1 MSRVCC
7 VHCTYLISFPFLSS
21 VNYIDDSSRHEY
33 VIFSEMLRKNGIPQ
47 YIDNTSKYGYLTF
60 TEEKDDFEREYE
72 SSKSLYNFEN

>member
-1 MSRVCC
+1 
-7 VHCTYLISFPFLSS
+7 
-21 VNYIDDSSRHEY
+21 
-33 VIFSEMLRKNGIPQ
+33 MLRKNGIPQ